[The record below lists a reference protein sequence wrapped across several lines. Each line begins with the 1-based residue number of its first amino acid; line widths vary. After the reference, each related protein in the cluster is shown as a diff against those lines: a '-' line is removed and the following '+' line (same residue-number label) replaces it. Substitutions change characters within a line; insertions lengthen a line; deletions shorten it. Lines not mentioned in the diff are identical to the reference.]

1 MSLLSPSLLHASFTT
16 TRTLANTSSWRGL
29 YALIQNAHYQS
40 GNIRKLEAAVKLYG
54 GLLDVYPD
62 ASQKL
67 TSMLLHKYPKVR
79 NEAAD
84 TLFAKKDVGKSV
96 NWVKA
101 KQVDLVK
108 LRKALAAHGA
118 A

>member
-1 MSLLSPSLLHASFTT
+1 M
-16 TRTLANTSSWRGL
+16 
-29 YALIQNAHYQS
+29 
-40 GNIRKLEAAVKLYG
+40 RKLEAAVKLYG
-54 GLLDVYPD
+54 GLLDVYPE

-84 TLFAKKDVGKSV
+84 TLFANKGVGKGV

-101 KQVDLVK
+101 KQVDLAR
-108 LRKALAAHGA
+108 LRETLSPH
-118 A
+118 

>member
-1 MSLLSPSLLHASFTT
+1 M
-16 TRTLANTSSWRGL
+16 
-29 YALIQNAHYQS
+29 
-40 GNIRKLEAAVKLYG
+40 KLYG

-62 ASQKL
+62 AAQKL

-84 TLFAKKDVGKSV
+84 TLFVKTGVGKSV

-101 KQVDLVK
+101 KQADLVE
-108 LRKALAAHGA
+108 LRRVLKAGEA
-118 A
+118 

>member
-1 MSLLSPSLLHASFTT
+1 M
-16 TRTLANTSSWRGL
+16 
-29 YALIQNAHYQS
+29 
-40 GNIRKLEAAVKLYG
+40 KLYG
-54 GLLDVYPD
+54 GLLDVYPE

-84 TLFAKKDVGKSV
+84 TLFANKGVGKGV

-108 LRKALAAHGA
+108 LRQIMAAN
-118 A
+118 

>member
-1 MSLLSPSLLHASFTT
+1 M
-16 TRTLANTSSWRGL
+16 
-29 YALIQNAHYQS
+29 
-40 GNIRKLEAAVKLYG
+40 KLYG

-84 TLFAKKDVGKSV
+84 TLYAKRDVGKGV
-96 NWVKA
+96 NWMKA
-101 KQVDLVK
+101 NQADIVK
-108 LRKALAAHGA
+108 LRDSLAALA
-118 A
+118 

>member
-1 MSLLSPSLLHASFTT
+1 M
-16 TRTLANTSSWRGL
+16 
-29 YALIQNAHYQS
+29 
-40 GNIRKLEAAVKLYG
+40 KLYG

-84 TLFAKKDVGKSV
+84 TLLVKRDVGKGVS
-96 NWVKA
+96 WVKA

-108 LRKALAAHGA
+108 LRETLALNA
-118 A
+118 

>member
-1 MSLLSPSLLHASFTT
+1 MSH
-16 TRTLANTSSWRGL
+16 SWRSL

-84 TLFAKKDVGKSV
+84 TLFAKRDVGKGV

-108 LRKALAAHGA
+108 LRDDLAVQA
-118 A
+118 

>member
-1 MSLLSPSLLHASFTT
+1 MYS
-16 TRTLANTSSWRGL
+16 
-29 YALIQNAHYQS
+29 
-40 GNIRKLEAAVKLYG
+40 
-54 GLLDVYPD
+54 D

-84 TLFAKKDVGKSV
+84 TLFVKRGVGKSV

-108 LRKALAAHGA
+108 LREALEASQH
-118 A
+118 